1 MKTDGH
7 THSSRHDDRG
17 VSILIIAVSM
27 VFVLGMAGLGID
39 LASLYVARGQ
49 AQRAADAGALAAAQ
63 YLGKDCTAANGSVT
77 PSCQAI
83 AKQKAAAVANVNLI
97 AGVSPNIS
105 ATNDVDVRFL
115 VTNASDPQIQVIAS
129 RDTAHSNPMPTFFVK
144 IFGINSA
151 NVSAV
156 AVAEAFNPAGG
167 GPPVG
172 AMCLKPWLM
181 PNCDWDHPAST
192 SPAPPSGYLNPACV
206 DNSTT
211 PPTQYSQYID
221 SSPSAPYSTALI
233 NPGPVSQNGVQ
244 GQMITIKSSDP
255 TAAAGPSQFYPI
267 YLPAGKPA
275 TSCPSC
281 ANGTS
286 GGTGSSSGA
295 FYRQNIECCNAT
307 PISCGDQ
314 TIQPITG
321 NMVGPT
327 AQGVDCLIHE
337 KGGSGQDTMTVN
349 TSGGLGDL
357 WTITAGSANPYGYSG
372 AIDSSDSII
381 TVPLYDG
388 TPLCPGGSCSQ
399 TNIKVNGYLQL
410 FLTGE
415 TSGNVS
421 GYVMNVIPCPS
432 AGGNPGSTGGTV
444 ASGGS
449 SPVPVRL
456 IHE

>member
-1 MKTDGH
+1 MKTDGY
-7 THSSRHDDRG
+7 TSCNRHDDRG

-39 LASLYVARGQ
+39 LASLYVARSQ

-63 YLGKDCTAANGSVT
+63 YIAQTCTAANGSLT
-77 PSCQAI
+77 PSCQAV
-83 AKQKAAAVANVNLI
+83 AKQKAAAVANANLI
-97 AGVSPNIS
+97 AGVSPDVSAINNI
-105 ATNDVDVRFL
+105 DVKFL
-115 VTNASDPQIQVIAS
+115 VTDANDPQIQVIAS

-144 IFGINSA
+144 IFGINTA
-151 NVSAV
+151 NVSAE

-172 AMCLKPWLM
+172 ATCLKPWLM
-181 PNCDWDHPAST
+181 PNCDTGHVWN
-192 SPAPPSGYLNPACV
+192 PSSGSYANPACLDTSV
-206 DNSTT
+206 T
-211 PPTQYSQYID
+211 PNVQYSQFINT
-221 SSPSAPYSTALI
+221 SPGVYYSTDLLH
-233 NPGPVSQNGVQ
+233 PGPVSQGGVQ
-244 GQMITIKSSDP
+244 GEMITIKSSDP
-255 TAAAGPSQFYPI
+255 STAAGPSKFYPI
-267 YLPAGKPA
+267 YLPAGSVP

-281 ANGTS
+281 GSATS
-286 GGTGSSSGA
+286 GGTGPSSGA
-295 FYRQNIECCNAT
+295 FYKENIECCNT
-307 PISCGDQ
+307 TQIKCGDQ

-327 AQGVDCLIHE
+327 ANGVDCLIHE
-337 KGGSGQDTMTVN
+337 KGGSGQDTMTIN

-410 FLTGE
+410 FITGE

-421 GYVMNVIPCPS
+421 AYVMNVIPCPA
-432 AGGNPGSTGGTV
+432 AGGNPGSTV
-444 ASGGS
+444 AGGGS

>member
-1 MKTDGH
+1 MKADRH
-7 THSSRHDDRG
+7 TNGNRHDDRG
-17 VSILIIAVSM
+17 VSILMIAVSM
-27 VFVLGMAGLGID
+27 VFILGMAGLGID
-39 LASLYVARGQ
+39 LASLYVARNQ

-63 YLGKDCTAANGSVT
+63 YIAKDCTAADGSLT

-83 AKQKAAAVANVNLI
+83 AKQKAAAVANANLI
-97 AGVSPNIS
+97 AGVSPDVS

-115 VTNASDPQIQVIAS
+115 VTNANDPQIQVIAS
-129 RDTAHSNPMPTFFVK
+129 RDTGHSNPMPTFFVK
-144 IFGINSA
+144 IFGINTA

-172 AMCLKPWLM
+172 ATCLKPWLM
-181 PNCDWDHPAST
+181 PNCDTGHVWDKN
-192 SPAPPSGYLNPACV
+192 SGSYANPACV
-206 DNSTT
+206 DNSTSLA
-211 PPTQYSQYID
+211 TQYSQFINT
-221 SSPSAPYSTALI
+221 SPGVDYSTDLLH
-233 NPGPVSQNGVQ
+233 PGPVSQGGVQ
-244 GQMITIKSSDP
+244 GEMITIKSSDP
-255 TAAAGPSQFYPI
+255 STAAGPSKFYPI
-267 YLPAGKPA
+267 YLPLSSKAA

-281 ANGTS
+281 GSASS
-286 GGTGSSSGA
+286 GGSGSASGA

-307 PISCGDQ
+307 PVTCGDQ
-314 TIQPITG
+314 TIQAISG

-327 AQGVDCLIHE
+327 ANGVDCLIHE

-372 AIDSSDSII
+372 PIGSSDSII

-388 TPLCPGGSCSQ
+388 SPLCPGGSSSGSCPQ
-399 TNIKVNGYLQL
+399 TTIKVNGYLQL
-410 FLTGE
+410 FITGE

-421 GYVMNVIPCPS
+421 AYVMNVIPCPS
-432 AGGNPGSTGGTV
+432 AGGSSGSTV
-444 ASGGS
+444 AGGGS